1 MKNLNEVYNEV
12 YDEAY
17 TNQYGFGPF
26 VAADALVFNDKLEV
40 LVIRR
45 SDDKN
50 EWALPGG
57 FMEPAERPVDAAV
70 REMNEETGVS
80 RSDLSFVGI
89 FSSADPLRDPRAH
102 IISFVSV
109 FMLNPAAK
117 PAVYPKDGEAL
128 EVRWIPI
135 VDLLDMKMYADHA
148 SLVVTGMKM
157 AADVMKNQI
166 SAPVSETTGISA
178 VAPFIIMMLM
188 IIYLMELARQIFF
201 V

>member
-1 MKNLNEVYNEV
+1 MNNLNNV
-12 YDEAY
+12 YDKAY
-17 TNQYGFGPF
+17 TDQYGFGPF
-26 VAADALVFNDKLEV
+26 VAADALVFNSKLEI

-45 SDDKN
+45 GDGKD

-57 FMEPAERPVDAAV
+57 FMEPAERAVDAAV

-80 RSDLSFVGI
+80 RSDLSFVGM

-102 IISFVSV
+102 IISFVSI
-109 FMLNPAAK
+109 FMVNPSAQPAA
-117 PAVYPKDGEAL
+117 YPKDGEAK

-135 VDLLDMKMYADHA
+135 VDLLDMKMFADHA
-148 SLVVTGMKM
+148 SLIVTGMKM
-157 AADVMKNQI
+157 AADVMKNQM
-166 SAPVSETTGISA
+166 SAPAPVPETTGISA

-188 IIYLMELARQIFF
+188 IIYFMELARQIFF